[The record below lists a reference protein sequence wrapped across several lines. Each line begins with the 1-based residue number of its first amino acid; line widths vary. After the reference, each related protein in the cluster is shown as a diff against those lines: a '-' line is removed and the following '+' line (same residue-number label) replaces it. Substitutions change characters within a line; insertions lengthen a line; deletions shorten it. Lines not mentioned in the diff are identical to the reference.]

1 MRIGL
6 LSLGVLLAGAACSDA
21 PPRPILDKQI
31 VRGTALPP
39 PGIALGPSDGK

>member
-1 MRIGL
+1 MRQAWMW
-6 LSLGVLLAGAACSDA
+6 LGMVLLAVACSQG

-31 VRGTALPP
+31 PRGTALPP

>member
-6 LSLGVLLAGAACSDA
+6 LSLGVMLAGAGCGDV

-39 PGIALGPSDGK
+39 PGITLGPSDGK